1 MEMQHYNFWHE
12 KKFIGSMVLGSDS
25 VATDVANGCGATSF
39 ENEITNK
46 AFAKCSVCGAW
57 HETSKLNDGLCGWCG
72 YLERLKEFINHCES
86 QLDKN
91 WEDREELYKE
101 DFTITYRGKTLVL
114 PFGAIEYNNL
124 VDCLKA
130 ILKENQE

>member
-1 MEMQHYNFWHE
+1 MKFNYSFWHD
-12 KKFIGSMVLGSDS
+12 KKFIGSMTLGSDS
-25 VATDVANGCGATSF
+25 VAKDVANGCGATSF
-39 ENEITNK
+39 ENDITETT
-46 AFAKCSVCGAW
+46 FEKCSVCHGW
-57 HETSKLNDGLCGWCG
+57 HETSKLKDGCCSWCG

-101 DFTITYRGKTLVL
+101 DFTITYRGETLIL
-114 PFGAIEYNNL
+114 PFGAIEYNYIT
-124 VDCLKA
+124 DCLKD

>member
-1 MEMQHYNFWHE
+1 MQHYNFWCD

-25 VATDVANGCGATSF
+25 VAKDVANGCGANSF
-39 ENEITNK
+39 ENEITNT
-46 AFAKCSVCGAW
+46 AFAKCSACGEW

-72 YLERLKEFINHCES
+72 YLERLKEFIAHCES

-101 DFTITYRGKTLVL
+101 DFTITYRNQTLTL

-124 VDCLKA
+124 VDCLKN
-130 ILKENQE
+130 ILEENQE

>member
-1 MEMQHYNFWHE
+1 MQHYNFWYD

-25 VATDVANGCGATSF
+25 VAKEVANGCGATSF

-46 AFAKCSVCGAW
+46 AFKKCSVCGVW
-57 HETSKLNDGLCGWCG
+57 LETKYLKNGVCSGCD
-72 YLERLKEFINHCES
+72 YLEQLKKFINHCES

-101 DFTITYRGKTLVL
+101 DFTITYRGETLVL

-124 VDCLKA
+124 TDCLKD

>member
-1 MEMQHYNFWHE
+1 MKYNYSFWFD

-25 VATDVANGCGATSF
+25 VAIDVANGCGATFF
-39 ENEITNK
+39 ENDITEETYK
-46 AFAKCSVCGAW
+46 KCSACNVW
-57 HETSKLNDGLCGWCG
+57 HKTKELENGLCSWCG
-72 YLERLKEFINHCES
+72 YLERLKEFIDHCES
-86 QLDKN
+86 KLDEN

-101 DFTITYRGKTLVL
+101 DFTITYREKTLKL

-124 VDCLKA
+124 IDCLKN

>member
-1 MEMQHYNFWHE
+1 MKFNYSFWYE
-12 KKFIGSMVLGSDS
+12 KKFIGSMMLANDS
-25 VATDVANGCGATSF
+25 VAQEVANGCGANSF
-39 ENEITNK
+39 KNDITEET
-46 AFAKCSVCGAW
+46 FTKCTACHVW
-57 HETSKLNDGLCGWCG
+57 HKTTELKEGLCSWCG

-101 DFTITYRGKTLVL
+101 DFTISYRGKTLIL
-114 PFGAIEYNNL
+114 PFGAIEYNNIT
-124 VDCLKA
+124 DCLEQ

>member
-1 MEMQHYNFWHE
+1 MKYNYSFWND

-25 VATDVANGCGATSF
+25 VAIDVANGCGANFF
-39 ENEITNK
+39 ENDITETT
-46 AFAKCSVCGAW
+46 FERCSVCHVW
-57 HETSKLNDGLCGWCG
+57 HKTSELNEGLCSWCG

-101 DFTITYRGKTLVL
+101 DFTITYRNKTLIL
-114 PFGAIEYNNL
+114 PFGAIEYNAL
-124 VDCLKA
+124 IDCLKD

>member
-1 MEMQHYNFWHE
+1 MKFNYSFWYD

-25 VATDVANGCGATSF
+25 VAKEVANGCGATHI
-39 ENEITNK
+39 ENEITNT
-46 AFAKCSVCGAW
+46 AFKRCSACGEW
-57 HETSKLNDGLCGWCG
+57 YETSKLKNGFCSWCG
-72 YLERLKEFINHCES
+72 YLERLKEFIEHCES

-101 DFTITYRGKTLVL
+101 DFTITYRNKSLIL
-114 PFGAIEYNNL
+114 PFGAIEYNFL
-124 VDCLKA
+124 VDCLKD